1 MLSQIVKTPLPIL
14 TLGSRAHAML
24 LSESARACSEVFA
37 RDKETCHVCGTAVPG
52 FMEVDHVKGHKP
64 SEARDLRCIC
74 PFCHD
79 LRHPLW
85 AAAHRRFVP
94 IHAPDLTQVD
104 VTRLAWTLIGLR
116 GNEPAAQQAGQI
128 LEDVK
133 KRRNTIKDLL
143 ACTEAE
149 PLFEAAF
156 TAFQML
162 GEKKA
167 AEILLGIDQYLRFFP
182 SEVLRRDGEPVS
194 AGLSSWRLGGFTRLE
209 AGVVDACRGPGDL
222 DVPRLQ
228 AAANSVSAKGDPKA

>member
-1 MLSQIVKTPLPIL
+1 MLSQIVTTPLPIL

-24 LSESARACSEVFA
+24 LSESDKACIEVFA
-37 RDKETCHVCGTAVPG
+37 RDKEACHVCGTSVPG

-85 AAAHRRFVP
+85 AAAHRRLVP

-104 VTRLAWTLIGLR
+104 VTRMAWTVIGLR
-116 GNEPAAQQAGQI
+116 GNEAAAQQAGQI

-133 KRRNTIKDLL
+133 KRRDRIKELL
-143 ACTEAE
+143 SCTEAE

-156 TAFQML
+156 TARQML

-167 AEILLGIDQYLRFFP
+167 AETLLGIDQYLRFWP
-182 SEVLRRDGEPVS
+182 SELLRRESDPVS
-194 AGLSSWRLGGFTRLE
+194 AGLSTWRLGGFSRLE
-209 AGVVDACRGPGDL
+209 NGVVEACRGPGEI
-222 DVPRLQ
+222 DVARLQ
-228 AAANSVSAKGDPKA
+228 AAANSVSAKGEPKA

>member
-1 MLSQIVKTPLPIL
+1 MLSQIVTTPLPIL

-24 LSESARACSEVFA
+24 LSDAAKACSDVFS
-37 RDKETCHVCGTAVPG
+37 RDKETCHVCGTSIPG
-52 FMEVDHVKGHKP
+52 FMDVDHVKGHKP

-104 VTRLAWTLIGLR
+104 VTRMAWTLLGLR
-116 GNEPAAQQAGQI
+116 GNEAAAQQSAQI

-133 KRRNTIKDLL
+133 KRRDRIKDLL
-143 ACTEAE
+143 SCTEAE

-156 TAFQML
+156 TARQML

-167 AEILLGIDQYLRFFP
+167 AETLLGIDQYLRFWP
-182 SEVLRRDGEPVS
+182 SELLRRDGEPVS
-194 AGLSSWRLGGFTRLE
+194 SGLSSWRLGGFTRLE
-209 AGVVDACRGPGDL
+209 AGVSEASRGPGEIN
-222 DVPRLQ
+222 VARLL